1 MFKTLVVIMTL
12 LLALCACYVAADQRE
27 YERLA
32 QLARSL
38 TTLEQRIHGKDLKLG
53 SEVSQL
59 LGFIMSAANQDLA
72 EYIKLANR
80 YNAQRPEADN
90 PLRPYLWLRNRLTPL
105 PSRFVSPLD
114 DVIR

>member
-32 QLARSL
+32 QLAQSL

-59 LGFIMSAANQDLA
+59 LGFIVSAANQDLA

-80 YNAQRPEADN
+80 YNAQRPEDDN

-105 PSRFVSPLD
+105 PPRFVTPLD
-114 DVIR
+114 DVIQ